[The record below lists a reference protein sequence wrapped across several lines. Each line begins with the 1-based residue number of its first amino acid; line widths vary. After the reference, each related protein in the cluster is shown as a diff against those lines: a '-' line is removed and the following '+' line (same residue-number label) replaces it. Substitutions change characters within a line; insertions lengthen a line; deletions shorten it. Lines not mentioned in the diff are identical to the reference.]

1 MVGICEKVIF
11 FSANHY
17 ICFSRVFSQGNVSQE
32 NVEEV
37 NKLIQS
43 LAVNSE
49 QMDFQVERSRAG
61 WAPEGMAQIRELALE
76 LVSAIKVTGKTD
88 KKVDVGKVGMGFFKW
103 SNAAIYI
110 DLKSSAPEKSI
121 YVKSDYGIHSAE
133 ASKESID
140 RIIEFAKKNSI
151 LK

>member
-1 MVGICEKVIF
+1 MKRLF
-11 FSANHY
+11 FSAL
-17 ICFSRVFSQGNVSQE
+17 IMISVLAGCSVRGNVSQE
-32 NVEEV
+32 NVEVV

-76 LVSAIKVTGKTD
+76 LVPAIKVTGKTD
-88 KKVDVGKVGMGFFKW
+88 KKVDVSKVGMGFFKW
-103 SNAAIYI
+103 SNVAIYI
-110 DLKSSAPEKSI
+110 DLKSFAPEKNI
-121 YVKSDYGIHSAE
+121 YIESNYGTHSAQ

-140 RIIEFAKKNSI
+140 KVIAFAKKNSI